1 MPSSSVSHMHEI
13 FAPLSLSIFCCILQF
28 LPIVLGLK
36 LKCQESL
43 TISLDLNE
51 SSVALIGSVAVS
63 LPMGLDLLM
72 DIISQTI
79 THSYQQLEKGW
90 VPKILL
96 VFSLMIPDLFILVL
110 AMPTQN
116 KELII
121 LLFFI
126 RNNFFFC
133 GIYTLMRSI
142 NQFFC
147 SNAVIGVFITVLF
160 ANTLSIF
167 TWYDIGF
174 PQFLLLSHL
183 VNGIAACL
191 LLWILASWCH
201 KMYGVSVKDFSR
213 EELMASSLLL
223 SMVTYIIIVIIVQFF
238 TGGHDIE
245 SQLPVTTYAEAT
257 FTVIL
262 WLLQRRILLRE
273 VTKKSDELEFK
284 RMFVRYISHEVRTPL
299 NTATMGVQVLTED
312 LMGAMADNETIQTI
326 VDVKTSMDIAVNVLN
341 ELLTFDKLESGTL
354 LLERTELNAMELIE
368 KTVKPFQVQAKRA
381 KVSLSIIPNDEIILL
396 ITKTA
401 KIYAD
406 DNKVAQVLRNLVS
419 NGLKFTPKGGKVEV
433 FVDIVNV
440 EVNRSAITKY
450 AEPVKHLVIS
460 VTDTGPGISEEN
472 QKKLFNDIVQFNPGK
487 LQGGGG
493 SGIGLY
499 ISHGIV
505 KLHEG
510 ELSVASKG
518 EGHGCTFTLTL
529 PLCEDRISQYGGN
542 PFSPVSLRRIGNNS
556 AFFRL
561 DSTTRGSTR
570 FTARN
575 KVACTTSSMDVRSFH
590 DSDRRSEN
598 SQGKLSSRG
607 LLSGRSSLPDAAIAA
622 LSRENSTRM
631 SRVITGYNVYG
642 PLLSPKGAMKSL
654 STHLELPMASVSPQ
668 DETSIPIYEEKTGCP
683 RDQNYRLVDKEENG
697 VETIIPPLCVLVVDD
712 TPLSRKMQCRL
723 LKRRCRA
730 FIEAEDG
737 QQAVDIVNAS
747 LASDSENSAI
757 DLILM
762 DSVMPVLS
770 GVLAAKKI
778 REMGYRG
785 IIVGITGN
793 VAQDDIDTFLASGAD
808 VVLPKPLDIARFDY
822 AIQNFLSPE

>member
-529 PLCEDRISQYGGN
+529 PLIREVHQPSPQGRMSLKRTPSGKVFYKSKLVRQFSTMSRNKIHVSCSISVKSESNDFYEGKVMDFPHSFSALQTPISAMSS
-542 PFSPVSLRRIGNNS
+542 PFAAHMLNFPQTPQHELVPGHVSNASRDDHSLNS
-556 AFFRL
+556 AL
-561 DSTTRGSTR
+561 
-570 FTARN
+570 AP
-575 KVACTTSSMDVRSFH
+575 
-590 DSDRRSEN
+590 
-598 SQGKLSSRG
+598 
-607 LLSGRSSLPDAAIAA
+607 LPQ
-622 LSRENSTRM
+622 LR
-631 SRVITGYNVYG
+631 
-642 PLLSPKGAMKSL
+642 
-654 STHLELPMASVSPQ
+654 
-668 DETSIPIYEEKTGCP
+668 
-683 RDQNYRLVDKEENG
+683 
-697 VETIIPPLCVLVVDD
+697 VLVVDD

-737 QQAVDIVNAS
+737 QQAVDIIRES
-747 LASDSENSAI
+747 LASNDIQSAI

-762 DSVMPVLS
+762 DSVMPVLT
-770 GVLAAKKI
+770 GVEAARKI
-778 REMGYRG
+778 REMGYDG
-785 IIVGITGN
+785 MIVGITGN
-793 VAQDDIDTFLASGAD
+793 VAQDDIDVFLDNGAD
-808 VVLPKPLDIARFDY
+808 IVLPKPLEMDRFDH
-822 AIQNFLSPE
+822 AIASLLFPDES